1 MHAPTMG
8 DWHKVDRILRYL
20 KGSPGRG
27 ICMKNNQ
34 SSEIVGYCDA
44 DWAGDSKDRR
54 STTGYCMFVGGNLVA
69 WKSKK
74 QSVVSRSSSEAEYR
88 AMAAATSEVVWLKA
102 LVGELGF
109 PTSSP
114 IKLFCDNQSAIYI
127 ASNLVFHERTKHIEV
142 DCHFIRQKVQ
152 DQTIVTPHIRSQDQL
167 ADIFTKNTPVRL
179 MEDILIKLGS
189 IDIYSPNLRGSVE
202 SHI

>member
-1 MHAPTMG
+1 
-8 DWHKVDRILRYL
+8 
-20 KGSPGRG
+20 
-27 ICMKNNQ
+27 
-34 SSEIVGYCDA
+34 
-44 DWAGDSKDRR
+44 
-54 STTGYCMFVGGNLVA
+54 MFVGGNLVA

-127 ASNLVFHERTKHIEV
+127 ASNPVFHERTKHIEV

-202 SHI
+202 DKNNAEYEEDKSTVEEKFAVESRPGPCYQWLDGSLKAPIFSLPSPSLHVYICLLGCS